1 MGNVLF
7 WQQGV
12 VASQYSYS
20 SSSYPGQQAATPSS
34 ATSAI
39 YAQPQAYL
47 QQTYTQQ
54 TYAQQQV
61 HISKKSPLHFLM
73 KFPIALKVQI
83 LGVSLFRRICF
94 DAQSPCSSS
103 CSCEFDCRIEFS

>member
-1 MGNVLF
+1 MF

-34 ATSAI
+34 ATSAM
-39 YAQPQAYL
+39 YAQPQAYS

-61 HISKKSPLHFLM
+61 HILKKKAFTFSHEISHFPESSDFRSQSFQ
-73 KFPIALKVQI
+73 KN
-83 LGVSLFRRICF
+83 LF
-94 DAQSPCSSS
+94 
-103 CSCEFDCRIEFS
+103 